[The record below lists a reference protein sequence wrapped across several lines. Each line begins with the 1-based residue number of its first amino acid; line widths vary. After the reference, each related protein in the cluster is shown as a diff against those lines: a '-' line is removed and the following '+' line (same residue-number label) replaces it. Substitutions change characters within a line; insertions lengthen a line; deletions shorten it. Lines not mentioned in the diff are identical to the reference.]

1 MKINGFKSRKELI
14 ENLYGAS
21 TLVDENARP
30 YRDAEISIATV
41 AIDELRPTQYY
52 AIGEN
57 IERQR

>member
-30 YRDAEISIATV
+30 YRSEEKFVDRKSV
-41 AIDELRPTQYY
+41 V
-52 AIGEN
+52 
-57 IERQR
+57 